1 MYRDPPK
8 YALASPNSGGVAK
21 SRLDPIISYLFQ
33 FTFLMVPFNNLLLL
47 VDDDALYLCPIGML
61 EELESVAGKGTESL
75 QLINIVLL
83 ASNCF
88 SAFVKVF

>member
-47 VDDDALYLCPIGML
+47 VNDEDALYLGPIAML
-61 EELESVAGKGTESL
+61 EELESVAGKGTDSL
-75 QLINIVLL
+75 QLINILL
-83 ASNCF
+83 RGSNNCF
-88 SAFVKVF
+88 FLRL